1 MYSQY
6 KTLNSTFQ
14 KPRRGDMFI
23 EKHNKKRNEPRRGD
37 MWKKDKSI
45 YRDPFKKIFFVI
57 RNIVFL

>member
-1 MYSQY
+1 
-6 KTLNSTFQ
+6 
-14 KPRRGDMFI
+14 MFI

-45 YRDPFKKIFFVI
+45 YRDPFKKIFFII